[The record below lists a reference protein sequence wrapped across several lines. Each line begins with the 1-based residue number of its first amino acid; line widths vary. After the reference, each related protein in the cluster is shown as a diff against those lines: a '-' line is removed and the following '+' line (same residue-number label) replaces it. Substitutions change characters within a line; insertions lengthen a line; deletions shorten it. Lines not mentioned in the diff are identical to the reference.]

1 MRNKKAQPSGA
12 GAASLIIVIALFILV
27 YILFLPSED
36 RKELIE
42 GDDSEVS
49 ASEREAIASVLLEE
63 SPGTITKIKEREFEH
78 NIPSFNLFT
87 EKEDAI
93 LKKVDSV
100 FIESSGI
107 SSKAIP
113 IFIKD
118 KTENSKLSFSV
129 NEHGGRLTIVFN
141 DEEVFKGEIGET
153 LEPLSIDLK
162 EENLIEFSVD
172 SPPKWQFWRNNFY
185 DLRNVQISSTVEKL
199 ANKEALHTFFVSKE
213 EADKENIEDAFIRY
227 FVDCNV
233 NEVDKLSVF
242 LNGNLLSAKVPD
254 CESFEKTFIDP
265 DDFIEGKNELLFSSE
280 QGRYLIDRT
289 AVKTTLRKAISPVYF
304 FDINQSQFDLIDNN
318 TINTSLSLKF
328 IDDDEKKNA
337 IIEVNQHRIS
347 LDTRQDAFS
356 KNIDLFVNE
365 GSNSIRIT
373 PERTLHV
380 LELKVDLDCKEDDCG

>member
-1 MRNKKAQPSGA
+1 M
-12 GAASLIIVIALFILV
+12 
-27 YILFLPSED
+27 
-36 RKELIE
+36 
-42 GDDSEVS
+42 
-49 ASEREAIASVLLEE
+49 
-63 SPGTITKIKEREFEH
+63 
-78 NIPSFNLFT
+78 
-87 EKEDAI
+87 
-93 LKKVDSV
+93 
-100 FIESSGI
+100 
-107 SSKAIP
+107 
-113 IFIKD
+113 
-118 KTENSKLSFSV
+118 
-129 NEHGGRLTIVFN
+129 
-141 DEEVFKGEIGET
+141 
-153 LEPLSIDLK
+153 
-162 EENLIEFSVD
+162 
-172 SPPKWQFWRNNFY
+172 
-185 DLRNVQISSTVEKL
+185 
-199 ANKEALHTFFVSKE
+199 
-213 EADKENIEDAFIRY
+213 
-227 FVDCNV
+227 
-233 NEVDKLSVF
+233 F